1 MDADGQ
7 SPTGTAD
14 DAPLT
19 PDEIEPLLDNLD
31 GPDASL
37 RTASLSAFGTLP
49 LSTDA
54 WLAISNRLEP
64 LLRAVTNPDPALLEA
79 AVLVPTRRIRGILHT
94 LVGKVTD
101 PAGRRDLVRALARAR
116 DRAAI
121 PPLLEAFRG
130 DDDAARRWAAEY
142 LSFFDVPEAR
152 DEFARVTAS
161 DPYVETQFWS
171 AICLAQLD
179 EPAALARFL
188 APVEPESLAPEPAS
202 SDFDS
207 SLTFMWG
214 DPMVAFAR
222 IQGRGP
228 WPAVTQSMLE
238 HLAELDDRSRIRVM
252 IEALL
257 SGYGEPDAVVVPPEP
272 EPPEPAQDPVLVEQ
286 AHQVRDHL
294 ERTFPQEPPGD
305 LEILAYLPKEER
317 VSLVST
323 LWTNLADLS
332 SAQQAAL
339 EPVASAVDPWT
350 LVMGGNALVEMVT
363 QWDPVSPPRSSRC
376 SGALPGRRT
385 TGNCRTRLAGRP
397 AGPVST
403 PWPTRST
410 TSWAVVTR
418 QCGWRRRK

>member
-94 LVGKVTD
+94 LVGKGHRS
-101 PAGRRDLVRALARAR
+101 GRTQGFLVRALARAR

-152 DEFARVTAS
+152 DEFARVMAS

-179 EPAALARFL
+179 QPAALARFL
-188 APVEPESLAPEPAS
+188 APVEPESLAP
-202 SDFDS
+202 
-207 SLTFMWG
+207 
-214 DPMVAFAR
+214 
-222 IQGRGP
+222 
-228 WPAVTQSMLE
+228 
-238 HLAELDDRSRIRVM
+238 
-252 IEALL
+252 
-257 SGYGEPDAVVVPPEP
+257 
-272 EPPEPAQDPVLVEQ
+272 
-286 AHQVRDHL
+286 
-294 ERTFPQEPPGD
+294 
-305 LEILAYLPKEER
+305 
-317 VSLVST
+317 
-323 LWTNLADLS
+323 
-332 SAQQAAL
+332 
-339 EPVASAVDPWT
+339 
-350 LVMGGNALVEMVT
+350 
-363 QWDPVSPPRSSRC
+363 
-376 SGALPGRRT
+376 
-385 TGNCRTRLAGRP
+385 
-397 AGPVST
+397 
-403 PWPTRST
+403 
-410 TSWAVVTR
+410 
-418 QCGWRRRK
+418 